1 MLGVVKSVEVV
12 HLDIDAPLTLLGTNL
27 SKGQDV
33 NNCVPFLTAQNV
45 GDTYQPDRWMM
56 DVYFSDSPARV
67 TIERT
72 TALSRIICV
81 VVVVEFDPNKVRVQQ
96 KSFTMPLVA
105 GTAVQTVYVNLDYT
119 ITSNRAAMVHH
130 YRQASGTETHAT
142 DWAVRRNF
150 SGTTQAQ
157 FTRRYSDATSQ
168 SGHFYVFESL
178 DGAFTTQRV
187 FIEFNSAVGYN
198 NDAISE
204 VNLNKS
210 WIVPHSFYSTRGHA
224 EADSNFMLVK
234 FQNSTSVEGYRR
246 GTTSYIQVDTFVVEH
261 HDDTHVDHGQFDFAA
276 GDPAN
281 RDHQDTL
288 PDAVDL
294 DYAAPISTA
303 RDGMIKNTSAY
314 AGTNYARYF
323 ARVWYQDDSTIR
335 AYRQN
340 GSEAGQLR
348 WQSVEF
354 APAPGYYVG
363 GYVAQEGVAVER
375 TVRSYRR
382 DTGDFLGE
390 TTSSGIGGYFY
401 LETSYSGAQ
410 YVVCVDDDAG
420 LDYNAL
426 IYDSIMPTTISG
438 G

>member
-12 HLDIDAPLTLLGTNL
+12 TLDVTAGLASLSTNL

-33 NNCVPFLTAQNV
+33 ANCVPFLTQQNV
-45 GDTYQPDRWMM
+45 NNTYQPERWMM

-67 TIERT
+67 TVERT
-72 TALSRIICV
+72 DGTSARIICAV
-81 VVVVEFDPNKVRVQQ
+81 VIVEFDPNKVRVQQ

-119 ITSNRAAMVHH
+119 ITSDRAAMVHH
-130 YRQASGTETHAT
+130 YRQASGTDTNAS

-150 SGTTQAQ
+150 NGTTQAQ

-204 VNLNKS
+204 VNLNRS
-210 WIVPHSFYSTRGHA
+210 WIVPHSFYSTRTHA
-224 EADSNFMLVK
+224 EADSNFMLTK
-234 FQNSTSVEGYRR
+234 FQNSTSVEAYRR

-261 HDDTHVDHGQFDFAA
+261 HDETHVDHGQFDFSTSEIDKQVA
-276 GDPAN
+276 
-281 RDHQDTL
+281 L
-288 PDAVDL
+288 PDAVDT
-294 DYAAPISTA
+294 DYTAPISTA

-314 AGTNYARYF
+314 AGTDYFAYF
-323 ARVWYQDDSTIR
+323 ARIWYSPNDSTIR

-340 GSEAGQLR
+340 HSSEAGQLR
-348 WQSVEF
+348 YQSVEF

-363 GYVAQEGVAVER
+363 GYVTEEGAPVVR
-375 TVRSYRR
+375 TVRSYRN
-382 DTGDFLGE
+382 DTGAFLNE
-390 TTSSGIGGYFY
+390 TTSSGIDGYFY

-410 YVVCVDDDAG
+410 YVVCIDDDAG

-426 IYDSIMPTTISG
+426 IYDSILPTTISG